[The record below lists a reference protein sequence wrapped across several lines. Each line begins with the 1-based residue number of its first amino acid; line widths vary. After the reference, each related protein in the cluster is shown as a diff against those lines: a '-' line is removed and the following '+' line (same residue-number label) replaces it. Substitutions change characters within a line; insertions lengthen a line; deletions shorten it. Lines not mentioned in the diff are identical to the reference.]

1 MTVDSKSQTQHLVAP
16 AISTEYAIIQGDA
29 RRRLNKEEQRALDLV
44 SEEERETARARNSQ
58 NHGVSLTRGT
68 WSF

>member
-29 RRRLNKEEQRALDLV
+29 RRRLNKEEQRAWDLAT
-44 SEEERETARARNSQ
+44 EEERETARTM
-58 NHGVSLTRGT
+58 VSRLHRGT